1 MPAPLEYTAADLG
14 AIGRGLRMPLIEHYF
29 MQGFQGQEIV
39 ALLGLCHNISISLR
53 HLKRLLQQLNL
64 RRRRQESPVE
74 DIAQVILRELEGS
87 GRNIGYRLMWHRLN
101 YIYGLRVTQDT
112 TRRMLNIIDPDGVS
126 RRSAHRLQRR
136 VYMCPG
142 PNHTIHI
149 DGYDKLKPFGIAIHG
164 AVDGFSRRLLWL
176 KAGHSN
182 NNPRLVAKY
191 YIDFIRRSQGVPK
204 IVRADRG
211 TENTIVHRLQVALRW
226 HHEDGRAK
234 ENSFLYGRSTANQRI
249 ECMWSQLR
257 RMSMN
262 YWINLFKICVT
273 KVYLITAT
281 RYKWNVYGF
290 ALSHSFKRIWTALLF
305 NGISTVS
312 DSKDKMSVLSG
323 KPDLMYYIPEAFEA
337 TDHKMS
343 LDYSN
348 EDLTQF
354 EREYCETLPRYGCH
368 DFFANALTEL
378 VGDLDQFEMPENVT
392 EAIGLYVAL
401 NEIFEELEV

>member
-1 MPAPLEYTAADLG
+1 MLLSSAPVSVTSAPVEALFPFRVRPLTLTLTLTLTRPLTLTLIELAETASLPTEAEQDKTAEMVNRSCKLYVTMPAPLEYTAADLA
-14 AIGRGLRMPLIEHYF
+14 AIGRRLRMPLIEHYF

-53 HLKRLLQQLNL
+53 HLKRLLRQLNL
-64 RRRRQESPVE
+64 RRRRQASPVE

-191 YIDFIRRSQGVPK
+191 YIHFIRRSQGVPK
-204 IVRADRG
+204 
-211 TENTIVHRLQVALRW
+211 
-226 HHEDGRAK
+226 
-234 ENSFLYGRSTANQRI
+234 SFVQI
-249 ECMWSQLR
+249 
-257 RMSMN
+257 
-262 YWINLFKICVT
+262 
-273 KVYLITAT
+273 
-281 RYKWNVYGF
+281 
-290 ALSHSFKRIWTALLF
+290 
-305 NGISTVS
+305 
-312 DSKDKMSVLSG
+312 
-323 KPDLMYYIPEAFEA
+323 
-337 TDHKMS
+337 
-343 LDYSN
+343 
-348 EDLTQF
+348 
-354 EREYCETLPRYGCH
+354 
-368 DFFANALTEL
+368 
-378 VGDLDQFEMPENVT
+378 
-392 EAIGLYVAL
+392 
-401 NEIFEELEV
+401 EELRTP

>member
-1 MPAPLEYTAADLG
+1 
-14 AIGRGLRMPLIEHYF
+14 
-29 MQGFQGQEIV
+29 
-39 ALLGLCHNISISLR
+39 
-53 HLKRLLQQLNL
+53 
-64 RRRRQESPVE
+64 
-74 DIAQVILRELEGS
+74 
-87 GRNIGYRLMWHRLN
+87 MWHRLN
-101 YIYGLRVTQDT
+101 YIYGFRVTQET

-204 IVRADRG
+204 IVRTDRG

-262 YWINLFKICVT
+262 YWINLFKDLRDQGIFDNSNPIQVECLRFCFVT
-273 KVYLITAT
+273 LIQ
-281 RYKWNVYGF
+281 KDLDSIVIQWNQ
-290 ALSHSFKRIWTALLF
+290 HRIRQQRQHECP
-305 NGISTVS
+305 
-312 DSKDKMSVLSG
+312 SG

-343 LDYSN
+343 LDYSD
-348 EDLTQF
+348 EDLTQT
-354 EREYCETLPRYGCH
+354 RVL
-368 DFFANALTEL
+368 
-378 VGDLDQFEMPENVT
+378 
-392 EAIGLYVAL
+392 
-401 NEIFEELEV
+401 